1 MNNQKKAAAAATN
14 AITEGI
20 IWRQL
25 LIFFFPIVLGTFFQ
39 QLYNTADAMI
49 VGRFVGKEALAAVG
63 GSSNQIIN
71 LIIGFFVG
79 VSSGATV
86 IIDQHYGSRKETE
99 LSHALHTAIAFSTV
113 SSIFLMGAGYFL
125 APALLSMMNTPE
137 SMMADSVTYLRIFFL
152 GILFTFIYNIGSS
165 ILRSV
170 GDSKRPLY
178 ILVFSCLVN
187 IVLDLVFVVVLRMS
201 VQGVGIATILSQF
214 ISAVLITFCLMRT
227 NECYRLQWS
236 KVRFHKM
243 LLIRIIQIGVPA
255 GLQSVMY
262 NIANIIIQSNV
273 NLLGSNT
280 MAAYTAYS
288 KIDAVFWMIMNAFG
302 VSVSTFAGQNFG
314 AGKLDR
320 VRKSMKICLGMALG
334 ASIGLSVILHF
345 FGRYVY
351 MLFTTDAQVIE
362 IGMQILYFLTPI
374 YFTYVT
380 IEVISGTVRSMGFV
394 FTPMLMTCGGVC
406 VLRLLW
412 LFIAVP
418 QNRTITNIL
427 FSYPLSWVVTS
438 VLFII
443 YYIYLNKTGKIEAA
457 REHSLV

>member
-86 IIDQHYGSRKETE
+86 IIAQHYGSRKETE

-178 ILVFSCLVN
+178 YLIVCCFLNHRTGSSICSRVPYGNCRCCHCNSTVSGSQCHPCTARPDTDIRYLQTTSEKSPLLRRLP
-187 IVLDLVFVVVLRMS
+187 VLDPSYRNSCRTSSSHVQLVEYHYPDCSKCLGTDTVAAWTSFGKMDAFCWMV
-201 VQGVGIATILSQF
+201 
-214 ISAVLITFCLMRT
+214 ISAFGISATTF
-227 NECYRLQWS
+227 
-236 KVRFHKM
+236 V
-243 LLIRIIQIGVPA
+243 
-255 GLQSVMY
+255 
-262 NIANIIIQSNV
+262 
-273 NLLGSNT
+273 
-280 MAAYTAYS
+280 
-288 KIDAVFWMIMNAFG
+288 
-302 VSVSTFAGQNFG
+302 GQNYG
-314 AGKLDR
+314 AGKYDR
-320 VRKSMKICLGMALG
+320 VRKSVRVCLGMTL
-334 ASIGLSVILHF
+334 ASSIAMSIFLMTAGKYLFH
-345 FGRYVY
+345 
-351 MLFTTDAQVIE
+351 LFTSDPEVIRIGIQILNYMAPAYALFVFIE
-362 IGMQILYFLTPI
+362 IYSGALRGIGDVIIP
-374 YFTYVT
+374 T
-380 IEVISGTVRSMGFV
+380 I
-394 FTPMLMTCGGVC
+394 MTCCGVC
-406 VLRLLW
+406 VFRTLWVFLL
-412 LFIAVP
+412 VP
-418 QNRTITNIL
+418 KSPTIETITL
-427 FSYPLSWVVTS
+427 SYPISWGITA

-443 YYIYLNKTGKIEAA
+443 YYYKKQKKLGMENFDQ
-457 REHSLV
+457 